1 MKLKRILENTNK
13 LKKMNDNKKKNYK
26 KEELAQQQNIDN
38 LNENQRINDKI
49 IKEENELKKEIQ

>member
-38 LNENQRINDKI
+38 LNEN
-49 IKEENELKKEIQ
+49 

>member
-1 MKLKRILENTNK
+1 
-13 LKKMNDNKKKNYK
+13 MNYNKKKNYK